1 MTELEELNEI
11 DLREGVLEVTI
22 MQGNPDELIEE
33 VKRIVKR
40 NGYKVIQIL
49 NERNVYYIHYE

>member
-22 MQGNPDELIEE
+22 RQGNPDEFIEE
-33 VKRIVKR
+33 VKRIVKG
-40 NGYKVIQIL
+40 NGYNVIQIL
-49 NERNVYYIHYE
+49 NERNVYHIHYE

>member
-49 NERNVYYIHYE
+49 NEGNVYYIHYK